1 LLDIHLGNVLLRL
14 SDFDEAPLEALFE
27 DLGPPQIGKIER
39 RDGMPL
45 EPGIPEYLV
54 EPAEYGVEVDE
65 ETCEIQLIDF
75 GEGTVLLHLIILP
88 SQLPG

>member
-1 LLDIHLGNVLLRL
+1 
-14 SDFDEAPLEALFE
+14 
-27 DLGPPQIGKIER
+27 
-39 RDGMPL
+39 MPL

-75 GEGTVLLHLIILP
+75 GEGKVLLQLIILP
-88 SQLPG
+88 SQSPG